1 MEGLTLTLILC
12 MILSAAHSQAPTPRS
27 NVGSCSPITAS
38 SLGSNTTLTT
48 MGLVAATTDQ
58 SNSGSDVSQV
68 RILDSQLVCEAAG
81 LRRDTISSF
90 SVVVRFQCQGAFCG
104 TADAG
109 APGTITRYLSLD
121 CNQDNT
127 FTMTSVQRGDEIT
140 FPMVANPLNISL
152 NNRCGECT
160 QLARNP
166 NYCAG
171 MSTMISPLCLL
182 FLCNL

>member
-1 MEGLTLTLILC
+1 MEIITLSLTVLLLTV
-12 MILSAAHSQAPTPRS
+12 SVAHSQTPTPRS
-27 NVGSCSPITAS
+27 NVGSCPPVTS
-38 SLGSNTTLTT
+38 SLGSNMTLTT
-48 MGLVAATTDQ
+48 MGLVSASIDQ
-58 SNSGSDVSQV
+58 GNSASDVSLV

-90 SVVVRFQCQGAFCG
+90 SVVVRFECQGIFCG

-109 APGTITRYLSLD
+109 AGSFTRYLSLD
-121 CNQDNT
+121 CNQDDT
-127 FTMTSVQRGDEIT
+127 FTMTSVQRGDELT
-140 FPMVANPLNISL
+140 LPMVANPLNISL